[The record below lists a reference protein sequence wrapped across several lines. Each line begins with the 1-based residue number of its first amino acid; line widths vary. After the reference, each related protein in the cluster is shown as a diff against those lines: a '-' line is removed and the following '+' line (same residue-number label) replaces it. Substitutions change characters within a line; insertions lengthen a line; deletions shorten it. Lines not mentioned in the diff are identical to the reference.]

1 MSTPEVAASP
11 LLGQPR
17 LTDEDL
23 ARSRDRSRV
32 HHARRHSKRWRLLWL
47 LVGPGILAM
56 LGENDGPSMIAYAAD
71 GAQYGLGFFVP
82 FIPILFAMAYVCQ
95 EMCMRVGAVTHRGY
109 GELVLQRYGRVW
121 GWFGAGDLTL
131 TNLVT
136 LVAEF
141 VAIRVGL
148 AYFHLGAG
156 VAVALGLALV
166 AFTLSGGRYWRWERI
181 VLGLALF
188 NGLFLVAAILV
199 KPHFGAVAGS
209 FDFSPFPG
217 GSFNTLL
224 LLLASTIGAT
234 VTPWMI
240 FFQQSAS
247 ADKGMTPRDVKHGR
261 YDTAAGAVL
270 AAIFGVGALIAGAA
284 LLTHGGSG
292 IQGFA
297 GAGFPEALSH
307 VAGGA
312 VGTVFALG
320 LIEAGAVA
328 ILTISA
334 STAYAAGECVGVSH
348 SFNSSPR
355 NAGVFYAANAGV
367 ALLGGGGHPDSG
379 CPSALDRAERER
391 ARHRAAACE
400 PRLHGDARQR
410 QGADG
415 RLGEQA
421 LDERDR
427 DCRDRVR
434 RTLRSR
440 LRHRL
445 LPASDPSGRLMR
457 AGAPTASD
465 AQPALPGNG
474 ARGARPSP
482 DIQEQNLQ
490 RQERFEDEL
499 IMHLERDQFV
509 AETSRP
515 VPSAVLSTRVKTGLW
530 ALRVFVV
537 FVSLMVIYTF
547 VDQLH

>member
-1 MSTPEVAASP
+1 VSTREALAPSP
-11 LLGQPR
+11 LLAPPL

-23 ARSRDRSRV
+23 ARSHDRARV
-32 HHARRHSKRWRLLWL
+32 HYARRHRKRWYLLWL

-56 LGENDGPSMIAYAAD
+56 LGENDGPSMIAYASD

-121 GWFGAGDLTL
+121 GWFGAGDLTF

-141 VAIRVGL
+141 VSIRVGL

-166 AFTLSGGRYWRWERI
+166 VFTLSGGRYWRWERI
-181 VLGLALF
+181 VLGMALF

-199 KPHFGAVAGS
+199 KPHAGALVSS
-209 FDFSPFPG
+209 FDFTPFPS

-247 ADKGMTPRDVKHGR
+247 ADKGMTPSDVKCGR
-261 YDTAAGAVL
+261 YDTAVGAVL
-270 AAIFGVGALIAGAA
+270 AATFGIGALVAGAA
-284 LLTHGGSG
+284 LLAHDGSG

-297 GAGFPEALSH
+297 GAGFPEALKH

-312 VGTVFALG
+312 AGAVFALG

-355 NAGVFYAANAGV
+355 GALVFYAANVGV
-367 ALLGGGGHPDSG
+367 ALL
-379 CPSALDRAERER
+379 
-391 ARHRAAACE
+391 AAVVILI
-400 PRLHGDARQR
+400 P
-410 QGADG
+410 GAP
-415 RLGEQA
+415 LLSIVLNA
-421 LDERDR
+421 NVLAT
-427 DCRDRVR
+427 V
-434 RTLRSR
+434 
-440 LRHRL
+440 L
-445 LPASDPSGRLMR
+445 LP
-457 AGAPTASD
+457 
-465 AQPALPGNG
+465 
-474 ARGARPSP
+474 
-482 DIQEQNLQ
+482 
-490 RQERFEDEL
+490 
-499 IMHLERDQFV
+499 
-509 AETSRP
+509 
-515 VPSAVLSTRVKTGLW
+515 
-530 ALRVFVV
+530 
-537 FVSLMVIYTF
+537 VSLVLMLMLANDRGLMGAWANRRSTNVIGIAVIAF
-547 VDQLH
+547 VGICGAAYGIDSFLQTVHLVG

>member
-1 MSTPEVAASP
+1 MATTEAAVSSGLLLPP
-11 LLGQPR
+11 L
-17 LTDEDL
+17 TEED
-23 ARSRDRSRV
+23 AVRSWDRSRV
-32 HHARRHSKRWRLLWL
+32 HHARGHSKRWRLLWL

-56 LGENDGPSMIAYAAD
+56 LGENDGPSMIAYASD

-82 FIPILFAMAYVCQ
+82 FIPVLFAMAYVCQ

-141 VAIRVGL
+141 ISIRVGL
-148 AYFHLGAG
+148 AYFHLSSA
-156 VAVALGLALV
+156 VAVALGLVLV
-166 AFTLSGGRYWRWERI
+166 LFTLSGGRYWRWERI

-188 NGLFLVAAILV
+188 NGLFLLAAIMV
-199 KPHFGAVAGS
+199 KPHVGAIVSS

-247 ADKGMTPRDVKHGR
+247 ADKGMTPHDIQHGR
-261 YDTAAGAVL
+261 YDTAVGAVL

-284 LLTHGGSG
+284 LLSHGGSG

-297 GAGFPEALSH
+297 GAGFPQALGH
-307 VAGGA
+307 VAGSAAGS
-312 VGTVFALG
+312 VFALG

-355 NAGVFYAANAGV
+355 NAIVFYAANVGV
-367 ALLGGGGHPDSG
+367 ALL
-379 CPSALDRAERER
+379 
-391 ARHRAAACE
+391 AAAVILI
-400 PRLHGDARQR
+400 P
-410 QGADG
+410 GAP
-415 RLGEQA
+415 LLSIA
-421 LDERDR
+421 LNAN
-427 DCRDRVR
+427 VLA
-434 RTLRSR
+434 TV
-440 LRHRL
+440 L
-445 LPASDPSGRLMR
+445 LP
-457 AGAPTASD
+457 
-465 AQPALPGNG
+465 
-474 ARGARPSP
+474 
-482 DIQEQNLQ
+482 
-490 RQERFEDEL
+490 
-499 IMHLERDQFV
+499 
-509 AETSRP
+509 
-515 VPSAVLSTRVKTGLW
+515 
-530 ALRVFVV
+530 
-537 FVSLMVIYTF
+537 VSLVLMVMLANDKGLMGAWANKRSTNAIGIAVIAF
-547 VDQLH
+547 VGLCGAAYGIDSFLQTIHLIGS